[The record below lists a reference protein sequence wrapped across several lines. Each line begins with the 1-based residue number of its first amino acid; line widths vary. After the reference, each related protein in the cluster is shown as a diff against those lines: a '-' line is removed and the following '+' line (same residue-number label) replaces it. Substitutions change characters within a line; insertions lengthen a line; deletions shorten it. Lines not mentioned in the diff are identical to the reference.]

1 MAPIAPSELPRW
13 VPGHLIAS
21 SNALGWRDVAL
32 RRYRYTGLDVQ
43 VPPLDHFTLVHY
55 RRGATR
61 MARRFEGRWN
71 QADCAPGH
79 VSLLTR
85 LQTSHWRW
93 AEDIEVV
100 HVYLA
105 EALVSRVAADM
116 LDRDAAEVQLHDL
129 LRLDD
134 PRLGLLLDAL
144 AHEAQARAP
153 GGAIA
158 ADALATQ
165 IAVHLLRHHARVQ
178 APERAAPGRLS
189 PVQLRRLQEHV
200 ALHLHDPLTLA
211 DLAAVAGLGVC
222 TFARH
227 FRATVGQAPH
237 RWVMGRRVEQA
248 EHWLAEG
255 RLAVKEVAALCGFA
269 DQAHL
274 TRVLRAMRGTTPARL
289 RAG

>member
-13 VPGHLIAS
+13 VPGRLVAS
-21 SNALGWRDVAL
+21 SDALGWRDVAL
-32 RRYRYTGLDVQ
+32 RAWRYTGQDVQ
-43 VPPLDHFTLVHY
+43 VPPLDHYTLVHY

-61 MARRFEGRWN
+61 IARRFEGRWS
-71 QADCAPGH
+71 QADCTPGN

-85 LQTSHWRW
+85 LQASHWRW

-105 EALVSRVAADM
+105 EALVQRVAADM
-116 LDRDAAEVQLHDL
+116 LGRSAAEVQLHDL

-134 PRLGLLLDAL
+134 PRLGTLIDAL
-144 AHEAQARAP
+144 AQEAADHAP
-153 GGAIA
+153 GGALA

-178 APERAAPGRLS
+178 APERSAPGRLA
-189 PVQLRRLQEHV
+189 PAQLRRVQAHV
-200 ALHLHDPLTLA
+200 ALHLQEPLTLA
-211 DLAAVAGLGVC
+211 ELAAVAGLGVC

-227 FRATVGQAPH
+227 FRASTGQAPH
-237 RWVMGRRVEQA
+237 RWVMDRRVEQA
-248 EHWLAEG
+248 ERWLADG

-269 DQAHL
+269 DQSHL
-274 TRVLRAMRGTTPARL
+274 TRVLRARRGTTPARL
-289 RAG
+289 RQG